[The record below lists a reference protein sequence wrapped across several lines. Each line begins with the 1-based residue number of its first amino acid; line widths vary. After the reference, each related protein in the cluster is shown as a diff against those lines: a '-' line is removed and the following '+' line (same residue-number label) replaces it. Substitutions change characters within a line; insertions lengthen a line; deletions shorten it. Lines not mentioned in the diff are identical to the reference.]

1 MLHNFCTAQQDVLHS
16 NIFAST
22 MCVPTD
28 VGKSVPD
35 LPVVEVTSGSSTTKP
50 ATADTKYKSLAF
62 VLGLTTITFLI
73 STIVLAAKQNKDS
86 PSTNALSATTDTTDA
101 NTGVDFLESKAASS
115 FYDNEEDNVCA
126 GAKLAFENKLC
137 VDLEVVPPQ
146 AGANVTMGYV
156 GNLDVNGT
164 VPNTDP
170 YWKSAMCPVNVHWYV
185 PVALCT

>member
-1 MLHNFCTAQQDVLHS
+1 
-16 NIFAST
+16 
-22 MCVPTD
+22 MCKPTD
-28 VGKSVPD
+28 VDKSV
-35 LPVVEVTSGSSTTKP
+35 PVVEVTSGSSPTKP
-50 ATADTKYKSLAF
+50 ATADNKYKSLAF

-164 VPNTDP
+164 VPNTNLF
-170 YWKSAMCPVNVHWYV
+170 WKSAMCPVNVHW
-185 PVALCT
+185 

>member
-1 MLHNFCTAQQDVLHS
+1 
-16 NIFAST
+16 
-22 MCVPTD
+22 MCDPTD

-35 LPVVEVTSGSSTTKP
+35 LHVVEEVTSGSSTTKP
-50 ATADTKYKSLAF
+50 ATADNKYKSLAF

-73 STIVLAAKQNKDS
+73 STIVLVTKQNKDS

-101 NTGVDFLESKAASS
+101 LLESKATSS
-115 FYDNEEDNVCA
+115 FFDTEEDNVCA

-146 AGANVTMGYV
+146 AGANVTVGYV

-164 VPNTDP
+164 VPNTNP
-170 YWKSAMCPVNVHWYV
+170 FWKSGMCVVNVHW
-185 PVALCT
+185 